1 LPDNASYHATN
12 CDDIGGN
19 HGSIC
24 ALRLAFGRLAA
35 EPGLVTWAS
44 PRNPDVRMV
53 PVPGCATGQAALASI
68 GHGGPG
74 CRALPFRSRPPGA
87 AVSIC
92 RHPHICRNAMTAGV
106 LALALGAC
114 SSSQHSAKPVV
125 TSAPASPAASATT
138 STAAPATPT
147 TSTTAATPKQTL
159 PPLNFQTL
167 PVPSHYTC
175 PAGLYFLSPAN
186 QAVGFC
192 VPYAYLVGGTASD
205 PSNNTACP
213 AGSFMP
219 MGPVLCA
226 NQTGI
231 VTPVPPGPDTCSTPG
246 GPCPS
251 SKLPLSPRASVIS
264 WSAIEFPTGKCPAGY
279 YFGET
284 NGVATCVPYDYL
296 PGGTP
301 ANPDNNTAC
310 PAGSGLKPAKLTR
323 TLCTQD
329 AEPYDIVAP
338 VPATSQ

>member
-1 LPDNASYHATN
+1 
-12 CDDIGGN
+12 
-19 HGSIC
+19 
-24 ALRLAFGRLAA
+24 
-35 EPGLVTWAS
+35 
-44 PRNPDVRMV
+44 M
-53 PVPGCATGQAALASI
+53 
-68 GHGGPG
+68 
-74 CRALPFRSRPPGA
+74 
-87 AVSIC
+87 SIC

-106 LALALGAC
+106 VALALGAC

-138 STAAPATPT
+138 STAAPATPTTSTTAATPT